1 MNTNAIVAAIAA
13 KSAAK
18 EEPGDYRQDGL
29 LYCGHCRTPKQCRL
43 KIGEQTRVVGCMCAC
58 QTREYEA
65 LREAERD
72 RQERIRLRQLRAEC
86 VQDRQLELCVFEA
99 AQENE
104 NISRCRAYVDRWP
117 EMLDANAGLLF
128 YGETGGG
135 KTFAAACIAN
145 ALLAKGV
152 PVMVTSLPR
161 IINAGWDKSEI
172 ISNLH
177 RYHLLVL
184 DDLGAERD
192 SEYALETVYTVIDE
206 RYKSN
211 KPLVV
216 TTNLSLQEIKS
227 PKNMAY
233 QRIYSRVLEMCVPV
247 FFKPQGYR
255 QEAAADKLALAREIF
270 GGQKK

>member
-1 MNTNAIVAAIAA
+1 MNANAIVAAIAS

-18 EEPGDYRQDGL
+18 EEPGDYLQDGL

-43 KIGEQTRVVGCMCAC
+43 KIGDQARIVGCMCAC

-65 LREAERD
+65 LRAAERD
-72 RQERIRLRQLRAEC
+72 REERLRLRKLRAEC

-99 AQENE
+99 AQDSR
-104 NISRCRAYVDRWP
+104 NIRWCREYVEQWP
-117 EMLDANAGLLF
+117 EMLKVNEGLLF
-128 YGETGGG
+128 YGDTGSG

-172 ISNLH
+172 IANLH
-177 RYHLLVL
+177 RYPLMVL

-206 RYKSN
+206 RYKSG
-211 KPLVV
+211 KPMIV
-216 TTNLSLQEIKS
+216 TTNLSLQELKN

-233 QRIYSRVLEMCVPV
+233 QRIYSRVLQMCVPV
-247 FFKPQGYR
+247 YFEPQGYR
-255 QEAAADKLALAREIF
+255 KAEAADKLRLAREIF
-270 GGQKK
+270 GGVK